1 MLTVLQSYTVVDLQ
15 LDLVIGSEGFI
26 GKRILLRLSD
36 LRSRC
41 GNNYD
46 TESHD
51 ARLEPEIRER
61 HRVIL
66 QVLSNL
72 GQVQNDGN
80 SEALEKG
87 PIPDAR

>member
-1 MLTVLQSYTVVDLQ
+1 MLVV
-15 LDLVIGSEGFI
+15 GSEGLI
-26 GKRILLRLSD
+26 GKRILLRVSD

-41 GNNYD
+41 YNFGH
-46 TESHD
+46 TESRD

-72 GQVQNDGN
+72 RQVQNDGN
-80 SEALEKG
+80 SKALEKRLVT
-87 PIPDAR
+87 DARQFQDLRSFE

>member
-1 MLTVLQSYTVVDLQ
+1 MLTVLRSYAVVDLQ
-15 LDLVIGSEGFI
+15 LDLVVGSEGFI
-26 GKRILLRLSD
+26 GERILLRLSD
-36 LRSRC
+36 LQSKC
-41 GNNYD
+41 ENNYD
-46 TESHD
+46 TQSHD

-61 HRVIL
+61 HRMIL

-80 SEALEKG
+80 AEALEKG